1 MKGTPYI
8 YQGEELGMT
17 NARMTE
23 ISQYRDIESLQTYDF
38 LTRQEGLPEETVM
51 GYLQAV
57 SRDNAR
63 TPMQWDSS
71 PNAGFS
77 DGTPWIGVNPN
88 YTEINAAAQ
97 MDDENSVFAYY
108 RELIRL
114 RHTLPV
120 MVEGRFELLQP
131 DDKQVFAYMRTGS
144 GEKARDK
151 QECGKEGNC
160 RPEDRLLVFCN
171 FTRETAPLPADVSEA
186 LEAGAS
192 RLIDNYPGL
201 PEGQLRPYE
210 ALVLRDRKDG

>member
-1 MKGTPYI
+1 MNT
-8 YQGEELGMT
+8 EMENGMLPT
-17 NARMTE
+17 LDECMQMTFPQQ
-23 ISQYRDIESLQTYDF
+23 IV
-38 LTRQEGLPEETVM
+38 G
-51 GYLQAV
+51 V
-57 SRDNAR
+57 SDSHVR
-63 TPMQWDSS
+63 TSAS
-71 PNAGFS
+71 
-77 DGTPWIGVNPN
+77 
-88 YTEINAAAQ
+88 
-97 MDDENSVFAYY
+97 
-108 RELIRL
+108 
-114 RHTLPV
+114 
-120 MVEGRFELLQP
+120 P

-171 FTRETAPLPADVSEA
+171 FTRETAPLPAEVSEA